1 MFHCT
6 DRPETQVCCCSSRQW
21 CIAMNHPYFPYMWL
35 LELVEILSQ
44 RALPI
49 DSSPHIQVLK
59 YEYWLLIKFG
69 KYTHSKHHSPDSH
82 FLVEWYGIPIMLQWN
97 FTSCCCWLIYDNVC
111 SYISNL
117 TIQCLQKCLIKTL
130 YPFGYSLQFWST
142 FHVRLAV
149 KILNIFILPYVIT
162 DNWFIVE

>member
-1 MFHCT
+1 MFHCK
-6 DRPETQVCCCSSRQW
+6 DRPETQVCCCSSSQW

-44 RALPI
+44 RALPV
-49 DSSPHIQVLK
+49 DSSPHIQVSK
-59 YEYWLLIKFG
+59 YEYWLLIKFVI
-69 KYTHSKHHSPDSH
+69 YTHSKHHSPDSH
-82 FLVEWYGIPIMLQWN
+82 FLVEWDGIPIMLQWN
-97 FTSCCCWLIYDNVC
+97 FMSCCCWLIYDNVC

-130 YPFGYSLQFWST
+130 YPFGYNYSSSLQFWST

-149 KILNIFILPYVIT
+149 KILNIFILCN
-162 DNWFIVE
+162 NW